1 MSSNQYNENIDPK
14 KEAAEAAAA
23 ADALSALG
31 GSSINTTSS
40 KKTRKKRNTEPTL
53 EIVEENK
60 KGNKYTSEKEKIAKS
75 ETASASVT
83 AAKETGTKKT
93 AAASTNKKVRPSTAR
108 TFVQI
113 MNGEILTKDAVLNNL
128 PFTFFIGFLFI
139 VMIAWGYYA
148 ETVTKKEIQLEKD
161 LGELNSEY
169 FTLTADYNMQRGRR
183 QIANR
188 LENTG
193 VKESQ
198 TSPKKIRVRK
208 YVFN

>member
-14 KEAAEAAAA
+14 KEVAETAAAK
-23 ADALSALG
+23 DALAALG
-31 GSSINTTSS
+31 GSTIENSAT
-40 KKTRKKRNTEPTL
+40 KKTRKKRTIEPTL

-60 KGNKYTSEKEKIAKS
+60 KGNKYTSEKDKTEKS
-75 ETASASVT
+75 ETTSA
-83 AAKETGTKKT
+83 TKKT
-93 AAASTNKKVRPSTAR
+93 ATSSAAEKKERRSTAR

-113 MNGEILTKDAVLNNL
+113 MNGEILTKDTVLNNL

-148 ETVTKKEIQLEKD
+148 ETVTKREIQLEKD
-161 LGELNSEY
+161 LGELNSEF

-188 LENTG
+188 LEHTG